1 MKEPILPKFERSE
14 HRLKRITLFF

>member
-1 MKEPILPKFERSE
+1 MKEPILPKFERE